1 MSNPT
6 WDILL
11 LFFFFSAVFIYG
23 LFAGRNKT
31 IVLLL
36 ASYPAA
42 LLNEYLPYPADFL
55 SRLNVSQIIF
65 LKSFSFFILALVIFW
80 ILGKTGLSRKEI
92 NRRTGQVV
100 FLSFLSV
107 GFWANIVFGYALK
120 AGSEIVKLATVTQL
134 LFGSTLAHFIWLA
147 LPLLA
152 LFYIERK

>member
-1 MSNPT
+1 MNNPT

-11 LFFFFSAVFIYG
+11 LLFFFSAVLIYG

-42 LLNEYLPYPADFL
+42 LLNEYFPYPAGFL

-65 LKSFSFFILALVIFW
+65 LKSFSFFVLAFIIFW
-80 ILGKTGLSRKEI
+80 ILGRTGLSRKEI
-92 NRRTGQVV
+92 NRKTGQVV

-107 GFWANIVFGYALK
+107 GFWANIVFDYALK
-120 AGSEIVKLATVTQL
+120 SGSGIIKLAPVTQF
-134 LFGSTLAHFIWLA
+134 LFDSSLAHFIWLV

>member
-1 MSNPT
+1 MNNPT
-6 WDILL
+6 WDILML
-11 LFFFFSAVFIYG
+11 LFFFSAVLIYG

-42 LLNEYLPYPADFL
+42 LLNEYLPYPAGFL

-65 LKSFSFFILALVIFW
+65 LRVFSFFVLTLIIFW

-92 NRRTGQVV
+92 NRKTGQVI

-120 AGSEIVKLATVTQL
+120 ADSEIVKLAPITQF
-134 LFGSTLAHFIWLA
+134 LFGSNWAHFIWLA

>member
-11 LFFFFSAVFIYG
+11 LLFFFSAVFIYG

-42 LLNEYLPYPADFL
+42 LLNEYLPYPVSFL
-55 SRLNVSQIIF
+55 SRFNAPQIIF
-65 LKSFSFFILALVIFW
+65 LKAFSFFVLALFIFW
-80 ILGKTGLSRKEI
+80 ILGKSGLSRKEI
-92 NRRTGQVV
+92 SRKMGQVI

-107 GFWANIVFGYALK
+107 GFWANMVFGYALK
-120 AGSEIVKLATVTQL
+120 ADSEIIKLTPVTQL
-134 LFGSTLAHFIWLA
+134 LFGSGLAHFVWLI

>member
-1 MSNPT
+1 MGNPT

-11 LFFFFSAVFIYG
+11 LLFLFSMVFIYG

-42 LLNEYLPYPADFL
+42 LLNQYIPYPAGFL
-55 SRLNVSQIIF
+55 SRFNPSQIIF
-65 LKSFSFFILALVIFW
+65 LKVFSFFVLALFIFW
-80 ILGKTGLSRKEI
+80 ILGKSGLSRKEI
-92 NRRTGQVV
+92 NRKTGQVI

-107 GFWANIVFGYALK
+107 GFWANIVFDYALK
-120 AGSEIVKLATVTQL
+120 AGSEIVKLTPVTQL
-134 LFGSTLAHFIWLA
+134 LFGSDLAHFVWLA

>member
-1 MSNPT
+1 MNNPT

-42 LLNEYLPYPADFL
+42 LLNEYFPYPAGFL
-55 SRLNVSQIIF
+55 SRLNVSQLIF
-65 LKSFSFFILALVIFW
+65 LRIFSFFVLTLIIFW

-92 NRRTGQVV
+92 NRRTGQVI
-100 FLSFLSV
+100 FLSFLGA
-107 GFWANIVFGYALK
+107 GFWANIVFDYASK
-120 AGSEIVKLATVTQL
+120 INSEIIKLAPVIQF
-134 LFGSTLAHFIWLA
+134 LFGSSLAHFVWLV

-152 LFYIERK
+152 LFYVERK

>member
-1 MSNPT
+1 M
-6 WDILL
+6 LL
-11 LFFFFSAVFIYG
+11 FFFSAVLIYG

-42 LLNEYLPYPADFL
+42 LLNEYLPYPAGFL

-65 LKSFSFFILALVIFW
+65 LRVFSFFVLTLIIFW

-92 NRRTGQVV
+92 NRKTGQVI

-120 AGSEIVKLATVTQL
+120 ADSEIVKLAPITQF
-134 LFGSTLAHFIWLA
+134 LFGSNWAHFIWLV

>member
-1 MSNPT
+1 MNNPT
-6 WDILL
+6 WDILML
-11 LFFFFSAVFIYG
+11 LFFFSAVLIYG

-36 ASYPAA
+36 AAYPAT
-42 LLNEYLPYPADFL
+42 LLNEYFPYPAGFL
-55 SRLNVSQIIF
+55 SRFNVSQVIF
-65 LKSFSFFILALVIFW
+65 LRVFSFFVLTLIIFW

-92 NRRTGQVV
+92 NRKTGQVI

-120 AGSEIVKLATVTQL
+120 ADSEIVKLAPITQF
-134 LFGSTLAHFIWLA
+134 LFGSNWAHFIWLA

>member
-11 LFFFFSAVFIYG
+11 LLFFFSAVFIYG

-42 LLNEYLPYPADFL
+42 LLNEYLPYPAGFL
-55 SRLNVSQIIF
+55 SRFNASQIIF
-65 LKSFSFFILALVIFW
+65 LKAFSFFVLTLFIFW
-80 ILGKTGLSRKEI
+80 ILGKSGLSRKEI
-92 NRRTGQVV
+92 NRKTVQVV
-100 FLSFLSV
+100 FLSFLSA
-107 GFWANIVFGYALK
+107 GFWANIVFDYALK
-120 AGSEIVKLATVTQL
+120 AGSEIIKLAPATQF
-134 LFGSTLAHFIWLA
+134 LFGSGLAHFIWLV
-147 LPLLA
+147 LPLFA

>member
-1 MSNPT
+1 MNEPT
-6 WDILL
+6 WDILTL
-11 LFFFFSAVFIYG
+11 LFFFSAVFIYG

-42 LLNEYLPYPADFL
+42 LLNEYLPYSAGFL
-55 SRLNVSQIIF
+55 SRLNASQTIF
-65 LKSFSFFILALVIFW
+65 LKSFSFFVLALFIFW
-80 ILGKTGLSRKEI
+80 ILDRTSLSRKEI
-92 NRRTGQVV
+92 SRKTGQII

-120 AGSEIVKLATVTQL
+120 AGSEIIKLTPITQL
-134 LFGSTLAHFIWLA
+134 LFGFDWAHFVWLV

>member
-11 LFFFFSAVFIYG
+11 LLFFFSAVFIYG

-42 LLNEYLPYPADFL
+42 LLNEYIPYPAGFL
-55 SRLNVSQIIF
+55 SQFNASQIIF
-65 LKSFSFFILALVIFW
+65 LKSFSFFILALFIFW
-80 ILGKTGLSRKEI
+80 ILGKSGLSRKEI
-92 NRRTGQVV
+92 NRRTGQVI

-120 AGSEIVKLATVTQL
+120 ANSEIIKLAPITQL
-134 LFGSTLAHFIWLA
+134 LFDSGLAHFIWLV

-152 LFYIERK
+152 VFYIERK